1 MHDDTFDDD
10 FRPEEPRPPSKS
22 QRKREA
28 TALQDL
34 GAQLVK
40 LTSTQLSRLP
50 LPEDLLAAVRA
61 ARAMP
66 QRGARQRQLQFIGK
80 LMRRID
86 DPEAI
91 RAALATVRV
100 PRR

>member
-1 MHDDTFDDD
+1 MHDDAFDDD

-22 QRKREA
+22 HRKRA
-28 TALQDL
+28 
-34 GAQLVK
+34 AQ
-40 LTSTQLSRLP
+40 
-50 LPEDLLAAVRA
+50 
-61 ARAMP
+61 AMP
-66 QRGARQRQLQFIGK
+66 QRGAHQRQLQFIGK

>member
-1 MHDDTFDDD
+1 MHDDAFDDD

-40 LTSTQLSRLP
+40 LTPTQLSRLP
-50 LPEDLLAAVRA
+50 LPEDLLVAVRA
-61 ARAMP
+61 AQAMP
-66 QRGARQRQLQFIGK
+66 QRGAHQRQLQFIGK

>member
-1 MHDDTFDDD
+1 MHDDAFDGD

-61 ARAMP
+61 AQAMP
-66 QRGARQRQLQFIGK
+66 QRGAHQRQLQFIGK